1 MKKLKYIIPIFLII
15 LLIVIYMNNHKEVD
29 VYVNAEDTVSPV
41 IVLDRENVVLAR
53 GNEFIYDINAT
64 DNIDGDISD
73 KVIKEGNLDINVPGK
88 YEIKYSVS
96 DNAGNK
102 SEIIQHI
109 EVRDELKNRT
119 SSLDVSFLLFKR

>member
-15 LLIVIYMNNHKEVD
+15 LLIAIYMNNHKEVD

-53 GNEFIYDINAT
+53 GNEFIYNFNAT

-109 EVRDELKNRT
+109 EIRDELKNRT
-119 SSLDVSFLLFKR
+119 SSLNVSFLLFKR

>member
-15 LLIVIYMNNHKEVD
+15 LLIAIYMNNHKEVD
-29 VYVNAEDTVSPV
+29 VYVNAEDIVSPV

-53 GNEFIYDINAT
+53 GSEFSYNINAT